1 MCYLWCWFNWPFMG
15 SMSSLVSGNC
25 SDLKISFNFLERAIT
40 HHMGKAQELGA
51 TIVLNGREENIVQ
64 QIKSSTNSK
73 KMDVDRIITKKI
85 KLDDI
90 VKDGFEALSRD
101 SSEIKILVDVA
112 SN

>member
-1 MCYLWCWFNWPFMG
+1 
-15 SMSSLVSGNC
+15 MSSFVSGNC

-40 HHMGKAQELGA
+40 HHMEKAQELGA

-64 QIKSSTNSK
+64 QIKSYTNSK

-90 VKDGFEALSRD
+90 VKDEFETLSRD
-101 SSEIKILVDVA
+101 PSEIKILVDVA